1 MPRYFFHVH
10 GVRKSVD
17 NVGEELADD
26 KAAWDEATVVA
37 AELFRDIDG
46 KFQPGQQ
53 WTLDVTDE
61 QQGPLYFID
70 VSARKM
76 K

>member
-26 KAAWDEATVVA
+26 RVAWDEATIIA

-53 WTLDVTDE
+53 WTLEVTDE
-61 QQGPLYFID
+61 QQQPLYFID